1 MASFVNN
8 ATSCECPSP
17 RALGYSL
24 PPEWSQQQ
32 SVMLSCPINP
42 ATWPNT
48 RPALERAYAAFAAA
62 ITRFEDLRLNCVAGA
77 QEHYRS
83 LLADAGADLSRV
95 RFHDLPTNDAWC
107 RDHGPI
113 ILRHADGQRRAVLD
127 FDYNAWGGKFTPW
140 DLDDAVPRAIAAM
153 DGLPCFHAPLFC
165 EGGALEVNGRG
176 TLLTT
181 ASVVLNPNR
190 NPGMS
195 KARAEQLLM
204 DALGCEQVLWLP
216 SGLAGDD
223 TDGHIDTITRFIA
236 PDVVLTAYDDDPLS
250 PNHDVLKRND
260 ALLRAMRLHDGTP
273 LEVIRL
279 PMPEPIRPQNWR
291 EEILPATYANFL
303 VINNAVIVPTYRQ
316 DRRDEQALTIIAQA
330 FPSREIVP
338 SDCYDIVIEGGALHC
353 LSQQM
358 V

>member
-1 MASFVNN
+1 MNKI
-8 ATSCECPSP
+8 
-17 RALGYSL
+17 R
-24 PPEWSQQQ
+24 
-32 SVMLSCPINP
+32 I
-42 ATWPNT
+42 
-48 RPALERAYAAFAAA
+48 
-62 ITRFEDLRLNCVAGA
+62 
-77 QEHYRS
+77 
-83 LLADAGADLSRV
+83 LLADDHPLVRAGISAILSGEPDLEMVGEAADAHEARRLSLQLEPDVLLLDLSM
-95 RFHDLPTNDAWC
+95 P
-107 RDHGPI
+107 GPPA
-113 ILRHADGQRRAVLD
+113 RETVL
-127 FDYNAWGGKFTPW
+127 FLQESRPKIK
-140 DLDDAVPRAIAAM
+140 V
-153 DGLPCFHAPLFC
+153 
-165 EGGALEVNGRG
+165 
-176 TLLTT
+176 
-181 ASVVLNPNR
+181 
-190 NPGMS
+190 
-195 KARAEQLLM
+195 
-204 DALGCEQVLWLP
+204 
-216 SGLAGDD
+216 
-223 TDGHIDTITRFIA
+223 
-236 PDVVLTAYDDDPLS
+236 VVLTAYDDDPLS